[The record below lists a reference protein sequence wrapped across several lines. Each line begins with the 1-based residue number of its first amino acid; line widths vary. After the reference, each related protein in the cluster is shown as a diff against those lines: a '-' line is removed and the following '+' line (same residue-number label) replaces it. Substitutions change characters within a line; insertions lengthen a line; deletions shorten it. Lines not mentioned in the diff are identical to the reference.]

1 MRHRPTAAALVCVL
15 ALSAACGTDETTNQT
30 PAASQTTATEP
41 AVPSE
46 SAKPEESETPSEE
59 PEPEPEPEGTVIEM
73 TLADGTVTPAGDRV
87 QAETGEPIT
96 FVIDA
101 DAGGELHVHSTP
113 ESFIDFKAGTSE
125 HEIVVDQPGVVEV
138 ELHEPALVVVQL
150 EVR

>member
-1 MRHRPTAAALVCVL
+1 MRHLLTAAALVCVL
-15 ALSAACGTDETTNQT
+15 AVTAACGADETQDENPTAT
-30 PAASQTTATEP
+30 ETTATEP
-41 AVPSE
+41 APPSV
-46 SAKPEESETPSEE
+46 SATPEESETPSEE

-73 TLADGTVTPAGDRV
+73 TLADGKVTPAGDRV
-87 QAETGEPIT
+87 QAEAGEPIT

-101 DAGGELHVHSTP
+101 DTGGELHVHSTP
-113 ESFIDFKAGTSE
+113 ESEISFEAGVSE